1 MRRTTIEYKKS
12 RDKLNE
18 SIDRYKREI
27 TRVKPRANRK
37 RSSIALKL
45 SRNIK
50 IIKSYSSKQKG
61 FNEDSFEI

>member
-1 MRRTTIEYKKS
+1 MRRTAIEYKKS

-37 RSSIALKL
+37 RSCISLKL
-45 SRNIK
+45 SRNIR
-50 IIKSYSSKQKG
+50 IIKSYSSKQKD
-61 FNEDSFEI
+61 FNEDLFEI

>member
-1 MRRTTIEYKKS
+1 MRRTALEYKKS

-27 TRVKPRANRK
+27 TSVKPRAKRK

-45 SRNIK
+45 SRNIR
-50 IIKSYSSKQKG
+50 IIKSYSSKLQEFG
-61 FNEDSFEI
+61 EESLGL

>member
-1 MRRTTIEYKKS
+1 MRRTALEYKKS

-27 TRVKPRANRK
+27 TRVKPRAKRK

-45 SRNIK
+45 SRNIR
-50 IIKSYSSKQKG
+50 IIKSYSSKLQEFG
-61 FNEDSFEI
+61 EESLGL